1 MAVLA
6 VPIGKTFE
14 ATADKVEL
22 FEKNCKKS

>member
-14 ATADKVEL
+14 VVADKVEL